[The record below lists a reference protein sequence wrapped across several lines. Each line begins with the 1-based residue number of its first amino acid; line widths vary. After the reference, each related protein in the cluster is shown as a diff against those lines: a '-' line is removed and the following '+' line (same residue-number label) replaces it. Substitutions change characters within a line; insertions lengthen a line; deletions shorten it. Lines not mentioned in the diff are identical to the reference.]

1 MSSLKTKH
9 LDSFIVEAVA
19 RECDAHTKI
28 VVVSVVSGGENRGHK
43 RRTSYGRISI
53 INRVPLDHRYQTT

>member
-43 RRTSYGRISI
+43 SCMLYGWISI
-53 INRVPLDHRYQTT
+53 L

>member
-28 VVVSVVSGGENRGHK
+28 VVVSVVSGGHK
-43 RRTSYGRISI
+43 SCMLYGWISI
-53 INRVPLDHRYQTT
+53 L